1 MIVVDLVKSQEK
13 MQLLY
18 HRGEYIVAIKMCLED
33 FCCGLL
39 LSNSEPGMTLK
50 KKQRNWGLFLN
61 SPAMKIRLLKKV
73 VSSLQY
79 LSGAPHDDFLLNSLK
94 TLFQAIQSTFRYLEM
109 HSKRHYKIC
118 ICSVNLGEIE
128 SFRNFEG
135 FCIIFPKCLMH
146 FHVLRK

>member
-94 TLFQAIQSTFRYLEM
+94 TLFLQLSRVLLDIQKCILSGTIKFVSVRSTQGKLSLFEISRDSVLF
-109 HSKRHYKIC
+109 SRNVLC
-118 ICSVNLGEIE
+118 I
-128 SFRNFEG
+128 F
-135 FCIIFPKCLMH
+135 MY
-146 FHVLRK
+146 